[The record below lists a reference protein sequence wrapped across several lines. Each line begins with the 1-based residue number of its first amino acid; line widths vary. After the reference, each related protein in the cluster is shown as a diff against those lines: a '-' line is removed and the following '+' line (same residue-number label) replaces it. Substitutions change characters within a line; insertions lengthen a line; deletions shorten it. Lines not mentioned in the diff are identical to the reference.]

1 MALRVPGSGRE
12 VFTELKNRGVEDVF
26 VAVCDGVKGL
36 LEVISTTWEKT
47 VVQQCIAPPDPQQ
60 LPLRRPAAS
69 GCDRSLA
76 QTGLHGPVRGR
87 SEGPLRRVRGRA
99 GNRYPAIIQL
109 WRNKLGAVSC
119 RSWNTDARDPP
130 GDLHH
135 QRDLYRSTPVT
146 AGREGARALPER
158 VSSAQVPLLGYP
170 VP

>member
-12 VFTELKNRGVEDVF
+12 VFTELKNRGVEDGF

-47 VVQQCIAPPDPQQ
+47 VVQQCIARSDPQQ

-99 GNRYPAIIQL
+99 GNRCPAIIQL

-119 RSWNTDARDPP
+119 RSWNT
-130 GDLHH
+130 
-135 QRDLYRSTPVT
+135 TPVIRRVICT
-146 AGREGARALPER
+146 TNATCADQRPLPQGRECARALPER
-158 VSSAQVPLLGYP
+158 ASGAQMPLLGYP

>member
-1 MALRVPGSGRE
+1 MVLRVPGSGRE
-12 VFTELKNRGVEDVF
+12 VFAELKNRGVEDVF
-26 VAVCDGVKGL
+26 VAVCDGMKGL

-47 VVQQCIAPPDPQQ
+47 VVQQCIAHPDPQQ

-87 SEGPLRRVRGRA
+87 DEDRFAEFAAEWGTDIRRSSSSGAIVGRSIVPFLE
-99 GNRYPAIIQL
+99 Y
-109 WRNKLGAVSC
+109 
-119 RSWNTDARDPP
+119 DARDPP